1 MVHNLQAGC
10 PSQPPISTPTQTNT
24 QLSQYFQKKRDNMVP
39 KALKPLR
46 GREYSQTRSRMMY
59 SKNEKKKDAFSAEGR
74 YIKVVLL
81 SQSEKKKT
89 SCLGIK
95 SEGICLVYITM
106 DVN

>member
-1 MVHNLQAGC
+1 
-10 PSQPPISTPTQTNT
+10 
-24 QLSQYFQKKRDNMVP
+24 
-39 KALKPLR
+39 
-46 GREYSQTRSRMMY
+46 MMY
-59 SKNEKKKDAFSAEGR
+59 SKNEKKKKNAFSAEGK

-81 SQSEKKKT
+81 SQSGKKKM